1 MRTRML
7 TSVFWMAFVACAVVL
22 GFAHPGTVD
31 AESNKVDICH
41 IDDQGNIHLISVN
54 ENAVP
59 AHVNHGDFFP
69 VEFFAD
75 ADGDG
80 FGDASISVEDC
91 TAPAGFVDNSDDCD
105 RHDDTPIS
113 VSVLATFAPVGS
125 PAPFNR
131 EWPEGISVIPSTNGG
146 PGSPV
151 VAFAPLG
158 RYVKIAPD
166 GSYTDYATFLNPLL
180 AATQRTVCSVV
191 DAEGEIGQAGN
202 MYVCL
207 GDFQDDPA
215 ARTGRYPG
223 IYVVPPGGGEAVP
236 FSLPSNIQIPEMIT
250 IVDHKLW
257 VADSIGAIY
266 TVDSK
271 GAVSLWS
278 NDPLLAGNV
287 PGAPRFCPVVQVTP
301 HVFGAMGVLHDRKER
316 NVYVSNFD
324 RGSLVKIHVKRDG
337 TAGRAV
343 NVFEDCQYQGIKG
356 LALNEADGSIFATG
370 QFTDTLYRIDP
381 KEGSIA
387 PFGPSGKPP
396 YDSPSY
402 PFVEKYGNGHRRL
415 LVTNFAR
422 TSFVANNNP
431 LNNLSVV
438 TLPDDCRDHHHGHG
452 HGRGH

>member
-1 MRTRML
+1 MITKRNAL
-7 TSVFWMAFVACAVVL
+7 VPALGGALLVL
-22 GFAHPGTVD
+22 SLGGALLFGQGFGQD

-59 AHVNHGDFFP
+59 AHVNHGDFY
-69 VEFFAD
+69 
-75 ADGDG
+75 GTRGLCG

-91 TAPAGFVDNSDDCD
+91 IDNSDDCD
-105 RHDDTPIS
+105 RHDTPIS
-113 VSVLATFAPVGS
+113 VSVLATFKPVGT

-131 EWPEGISVIPSTNGG
+131 EWPEGISVLPSTNGG
-146 PGSPV
+146 PGSPL
-151 VAFAPLG
+151 VALG
-158 RYVKIAPD
+158 RWVKIAPD
-166 GSYTDYATFLNPLL
+166 GSYTDYATLL
-180 AATQRTVCSVV
+180 SPPIAATQRTVCSVV
-191 DAEGEIGQAGN
+191 DAEGEIGPAGN
-202 MYVCL
+202 TYLCL
-207 GDFQDDPA
+207 GDFQDNPA
-215 ARTGRYPG
+215 ARTGRQPG
-223 IYVVPPGGGEAVP
+223 IYVVPQGGGEGVP

-266 TVDSK
+266 TVDST

-287 PGAPRFCPVVQVTP
+287 PGAPRVCPVVQVTP

-343 NVFEDCQYQGIKG
+343 KVFEDCQYQGIKG
-356 LALNEADGSIFATG
+356 LALNEADGSIFAVG

-402 PFVEKYGNGHRRL
+402 PLVEKYGNGHRRL

-438 TLPDDCRDHHHGHG
+438 TLPDDCRDHDHDHGHAHGHG
-452 HGRGH
+452 H